1 MIDILLAALSHYQL
15 ILFGSLLFF
24 TLDDAASSLNTK
36 ASLYCFFLFPGFRCN
51 VFCKAVFGTAL
62 FRRAVVYA
70 FFAG

>member
-36 ASLYCFFLFPGFRCN
+36 TPLYCFFLFPGYCCN
-51 VFCKAVFGTAL
+51 VFCKTVFGASL
-62 FRRAVVYA
+62 FRRVVVYA
-70 FFAG
+70 FLAG